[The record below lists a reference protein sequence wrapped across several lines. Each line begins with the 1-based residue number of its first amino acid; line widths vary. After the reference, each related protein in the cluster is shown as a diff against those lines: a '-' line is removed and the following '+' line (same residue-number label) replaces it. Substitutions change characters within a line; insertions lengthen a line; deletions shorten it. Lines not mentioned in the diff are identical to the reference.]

1 MGYLLTCQKHLA
13 TDGGLHR
20 PELPIACAFPIPFSK
35 PHASFTDC
43 LTLPWLRYCIAIE
56 QGKIRM
62 MSMMYQAYQN
72 HMDLTAPWRIGAAAA
87 LRYLNLVPAGTSEK
101 LFGRLSSAL
110 ELISRTALTYTRP
123 AFNIGKVLVGNAEL
137 DVTEEVVFSTPFGS
151 LLHFKK
157 ENSPLQP
164 RVLLVAPMSGHFA
177 TLLRGTVK
185 TLLQDHDVYI
195 TDWHNP
201 RDIPVSQ
208 GKFGLDEYTEH
219 LITFLNVLGPRS
231 HMIAICQPSVSAL
244 AAAAIMSE
252 DDHPARPASLTL
264 MAGPIDTRIQPT
276 KVNDFAKSK
285 PLKWFED
292 NLINYVPI
300 QCKGAFRKVYPGFVQ
315 LTAFV
320 SMNLERHIKSH
331 VDLAD
336 HLAKGETEKAE
347 VIKTFYDEYFAV
359 MDLSAEFYI
368 DTIRDVFQEH
378 LLPQGKLMY
387 KGRTVNPGSIKR
399 MGLMTVEGEKDD
411 ICSIGQTLAAQDL
424 CTGVRA
430 YRKVHHMQAGVGHYG
445 VFSGRRW
452 NNEIYPLLR
461 DFVHVNL

>member
-1 MGYLLTCQKHLA
+1 MA
-13 TDGGLHR
+13 TEAG
-20 PELPIACAFPIPFSK
+20 AC
-35 PHASFTDC
+35 
-43 LTLPWLRYCIAIE
+43 
-56 QGKIRM
+56 RM
-62 MSMMYQAYQN
+62 KSMLYQAYQN
-72 HMDLTAPWRIGAAAA
+72 HMDLAEPWRKGAASA
-87 LRYLNLVPAGTSEK
+87 LKYLNLAPQGISDK
-101 LFGRLSSAL
+101 LFGRLAAAL
-110 ELISRTALTYTRP
+110 ELISRSSLSYARP
-123 AFNIGKVLVGNAEL
+123 AYGIGRVQVGNREL
-137 DVTEEVVFSTPFGS
+137 EVTEEVVYATPFGS
-151 LLHFKK
+151 LLRFKK
-157 ENSPLQP
+157 EDSPPQP
-164 RVLLVAPMSGHFA
+164 RLLLVAPMSGHFA

-201 RDIPVSQ
+201 RDIPPDQ
-208 GKFGLDEYTEH
+208 GRFGLDDYTEH
-219 LITFLNVLGPRS
+219 LINFLGQLGPRP
-231 HMIAICQPSVSAL
+231 HMVAICQPSVSAL

-276 KVNDFAKSK
+276 KVNEFAKSK
-285 PLKWFED
+285 PLAWFED
-292 NLINYVPI
+292 NLINYVPL
-300 QCKGAFRKVYPGFVQ
+300 QCKGALRPVYPGFVQ

-320 SMNLERHIKSH
+320 SMNLERHIKQH
-331 VDLAD
+331 LDLAN
-336 HLAKGETEKAE
+336 HLVKGEKEKAE
-347 VIKTFYDEYFAV
+347 TIKTFYDEYFAV

-368 DTIRDVFQEH
+368 ETIRDVFQEH
-378 LLPQGKLMY
+378 LLPQGKLTY
-387 KGRTVNPGSIKR
+387 RGRPVNPGSIKR

-461 DFVHVNL
+461 DFVHLNS